1 MKRLF
6 IIGNGFDLAHK
17 IPTRYLD
24 YRAFLKS
31 SPENE
36 DFCMRMESTYGLGKS
51 TDYWWR
57 DFETNLGE
65 GDAFETDFETMAECA
80 IDEMVTDDGEEMYDV
95 EDTLRYHFE
104 PYYIFMNQLNKTVLQ
119 WVESIDINSIKP
131 IFKRINEK

>member
-65 GDAFETDFETMAECA
+65 GDAFETDFETMEEWKAGKGIAGIHGC
-80 IDEMVTDDGEEMYDV
+80 DTGEESRD
-95 EDTLRYHFE
+95 
-104 PYYIFMNQLNKTVLQ
+104 
-119 WVESIDINSIKP
+119 
-131 IFKRINEK
+131 

>member
-1 MKRLF
+1 
-6 IIGNGFDLAHK
+6 
-17 IPTRYLD
+17 
-24 YRAFLKS
+24 
-31 SPENE
+31 
-36 DFCMRMESTYGLGKS
+36 MRMESTYGLGKS

-104 PYYIFMNQLNKTVLQ
+104 PYYIL
-119 WVESIDINSIKP
+119 
-131 IFKRINEK
+131 